1 MAVQAF
7 IPYESAGYVNILS
20 RLIFRSSFYKP
31 NLPLSL
37 SGDSGL
43 CSDICWGL
51 NKLHLASFTST
62 IHSAWS
68 RKESCHMLLGLA
80 TATFILDSRA
90 KYLCTIFSFQLLSL
104 LNFSW
109 TVHMKFSSLNNGL
122 LFINKALVQLK
133 TVTKMEAPFG
143 GMYESL
149 GYLYLQWSII
159 QNQVSCWPL
168 SVLQFSCLPPIFV
181 IVIDLPFGMGWGV
194 I

>member
-1 MAVQAF
+1 
-7 IPYESAGYVNILS
+7 
-20 RLIFRSSFYKP
+20 
-31 NLPLSL
+31 
-37 SGDSGL
+37 
-43 CSDICWGL
+43 
-51 NKLHLASFTST
+51 
-62 IHSAWS
+62 
-68 RKESCHMLLGLA
+68 
-80 TATFILDSRA
+80 
-90 KYLCTIFSFQLLSL
+90 
-104 LNFSW
+104 
-109 TVHMKFSSLNNGL
+109 
-122 LFINKALVQLK
+122 LVQLK